1 MSEDFQE
8 QLCSSVRAKI
18 LRRASL
24 LYMFFWWNL
33 QYSFWVN
40 LLVTIYI
47 YIYLKCWKIHGCNE
61 TILNSSSRYIFSTCW
76 HKIPKKVC
84 RFACLWSFSCF
95 NAQRC
100 SCSVPVPSSYCRTL
114 NQAANSD
121 ERKAPNQADCNGD
134 CAEPM
139 EFCWSIA
146 RLLRLIPPGLLIFFL
161 LAIPVIVKRETS
173 RCFCK

>member
-8 QLCSSVRAKI
+8 QLCSSLRAKI
-18 LRRASL
+18 LPRASL
-24 LYMFFWWNL
+24 LYIFVWWNL

-40 LLVTIYI
+40 LLVTIQ
-47 YIYLKCWKIHGCNE
+47 YLWDSWKIHRCKE

-84 RFACLWSFSCF
+84 RFPCLWSFSCF
-95 NAQRC
+95 KAQRC

-139 EFCWSIA
+139 EFCSSLHACCIA
-146 RLLRLIPPGLLIFFL
+146 APYFL
-161 LAIPVIVKRETS
+161 LVS
-173 RCFCK
+173 